1 MAPEVTATNV
11 VKTTTTEVVKTT
23 RTPSPAPAA
32 VVENV
37 AVVASVGGTKQR
49 VYEIKLEELET
60 RLLEQRTIEW
70 RARNLK

>member
-1 MAPEVTATNV
+1 MVNIGGIMFTFWHLLAI
-11 VKTTTTEVVKTT
+11 
-23 RTPSPAPAA
+23 
-32 VVENV
+32 
-37 AVVASVGGTKQR
+37 ASVFILGFLIGKHITQR

>member
-1 MAPEVTATNV
+1 MVNIGGIMFTFWHLLAIT
-11 VKTTTTEVVKTT
+11 
-23 RTPSPAPAA
+23 
-32 VVENV
+32 
-37 AVVASVGGTKQR
+37 SVFILGFLIGKRITQR